1 MSLEL
6 STFKNSCY
14 YCWKVQKLVLGIVL
28 TKSRFH
34 SDGHLKI
41 PSYRKSPMTSS
52 HDYVHGPK
60 DTNHY
65 SFVIN
70 GKGQK
75 NLGKTKN
82 FCPKKGGK
90 FEENAL

>member
-1 MSLEL
+1 
-6 STFKNSCY
+6 
-14 YCWKVQKLVLGIVL
+14 
-28 TKSRFH
+28 
-34 SDGHLKI
+34 
-41 PSYRKSPMTSS
+41 MTSS